1 MLFGMANLPRYAL
14 IHDSCVW
21 HVTWQCHNKDWLLEP
36 DWAKKIYYNLLLKYK
51 DRYRVSIYSYC
62 FMSNHP
68 HMTGFC
74 EDKNLFS
81 DFFRVVNSLFAKT
94 YNKNMGRRGQVVMDR
109 FKSPRIQTD
118 GDLIKVM
125 LYNDLNPKRAHMVL
139 HPQDY
144 RWSSFHYYAYGKK
157 DSLITPAPSYLGL
170 GFNDEQRQEAYLA
183 MIEEI
188 LKADWKEKKPYS
200 SACFIGNPDWV
211 KDRSKQ
217 LAAMCYAKHRAWQ
230 ERYRER
236 FNNSSS

>member
-1 MLFGMANLPRYAL
+1 MANLPRYA
-14 IHDSCVW
+14 IIDDACVW
-21 HVTWQCHNKDWLLEP
+21 HVTWQCHNKHWLLES
-36 DWAKKIYYNLLLKYK
+36 DSTKKIYYNLLLKYK

-118 GDLIKVM
+118 WDLIKVM

-170 GFNDEQRQEAYLA
+170 GFTDEHRKEPSLA

-230 ERYRER
+230 ERYRE
-236 FNNSSS
+236 